1 MKPRLFL
8 VGILVGF
15 IPEILNLN
23 DGLDYN
29 AGIVLQLMITMIFF
43 WVTEAIPLSITALIP
58 IIIAPL
64 LKDINLVD
72 VFSPYSSPV
81 VFLLL
86 GGFLLANGF
95 EKSNLHQRFAVK
107 SIIMF
112 GKNKNSLL
120 MCFIFITAFISMW
133 LSNTATCLLMLP
145 IVKFIVENNFK
156 GDENQKFSKML
167 ILCVAY
173 ASSIGGMMTPIGT
186 IPNAVMIGF
195 LAENFNLEISFI
207 EWVFFISPLSM
218 ALLFIL
224 WLYLSLG
231 ILHKNE
237 KINQKK
243 LKLKY
248 ESLGKFS
255 NKEKVSLFILIL
267 AALLWIFKI
276 KINNFLD
283 INLNDSGIALFSAIL
298 FFILPVN
305 KKMDVIL
312 GFDWFK
318 NIPWNVLILFG
329 GGLSMASLVMETGLA
344 NELSKNIVFLNQ
356 LSLLLI
362 IFILTF
368 LTSLFTEFTSNT
380 ATTFLLLPLLGTFA
394 INSDIN
400 VVTVILPVVLA
411 ASCAF
416 MMPIS
421 TPPNAIVFSTNQ
433 INISF
438 MIKTGFVM
446 NIISILMIS
455 FYVYFFGLSFFN

>member
-1 MKPRLFL
+1 MKFKYFL
-8 VGILVGF
+8 TGIILGF
-15 IPEILNLN
+15 FPEILNLN
-23 DGLDYN
+23 DGLEYN
-29 AGIVLQLMITMIFF
+29 ARIVLQLMITMIVF

-58 IIIAPL
+58 IIVTPL
-64 LKDINLVD
+64 LKEINLGD

-95 EKSNLHQRFAVK
+95 EKSNLHQRFAIK
-107 SIIMF
+107 SIILF
-112 GKNKNSLL
+112 GKNESSLL
-120 MCFIFITAFISMW
+120 MCFIFVTSFISMW

-156 GDENQKFSKML
+156 GYENQNFSKIL

-173 ASSIGGMMTPIGT
+173 ASSIGGMITPIGT

-195 LAENFNLEISFI
+195 LAENFNLGISFI
-207 EWVFFISPLSM
+207 EWVIFVSPLSIT
-218 ALLFIL
+218 LLLIL
-224 WLYLSLG
+224 WLYLSLSISNKKG
-231 ILHKNE
+231 S
-237 KINQKK
+237 INQKK

-267 AALLWIFKI
+267 AGLLWIFKI
-276 KINNFLD
+276 KINNLL
-283 INLNDSGIALFSAIL
+283 NLSLNDSGIALFCAIL

-312 GFDWFK
+312 GIDWFK

-329 GGLSMASLVMETGLA
+329 GGLSMASLVMDTGLA
-344 NELSKNIVFLNQ
+344 NELSKNIIFLNQ
-356 LSLLLI
+356 LSLLVI

-394 INSDIN
+394 VNADIN
-400 VVTVILPVVLA
+400 IVTIILPVVLA

-438 MIKTGFVM
+438 MIKTGLVM
-446 NIISILMIS
+446 NIISILTIS
-455 FYVYFFGLSFFN
+455 LYVYFFNLMV

>member
-1 MKPRLFL
+1 
-8 VGILVGF
+8 V
-15 IPEILNLN
+15 
-23 DGLDYN
+23 
-29 AGIVLQLMITMIFF
+29 A
-43 WVTEAIPLSITALIP
+43 
-58 IIIAPL
+58 
-64 LKDINLVD
+64 
-72 VFSPYSSPV
+72 
-81 VFLLL
+81 LLL
-86 GGFLLANGF
+86 
-95 EKSNLHQRFAVK
+95 
-107 SIIMF
+107 
-112 GKNKNSLL
+112 
-120 MCFIFITAFISMW
+120 
-133 LSNTATCLLMLP
+133 
-145 IVKFIVENNFK
+145 
-156 GDENQKFSKML
+156 
-167 ILCVAY
+167 
-173 ASSIGGMMTPIGT
+173 
-186 IPNAVMIGF
+186 
-195 LAENFNLEISFI
+195 
-207 EWVFFISPLSM
+207 
-218 ALLFIL
+218 IL
-224 WLYLSLG
+224 WLYLSFG
-231 ILHKNE
+231 ISHKTE

-248 ESLGKFS
+248 ESLVKFS

-312 GFDWFK
+312 DFDWFK

-362 IFILTF
+362 IFTLTF

-438 MIKTGFVM
+438 MIKTGLVM

-455 FYVYFFGLSFFN
+455 LYVYIFGLSFF

>member
-1 MKPRLFL
+1 
-8 VGILVGF
+8 
-15 IPEILNLN
+15 
-23 DGLDYN
+23 
-29 AGIVLQLMITMIFF
+29 
-43 WVTEAIPLSITALIP
+43 
-58 IIIAPL
+58 
-64 LKDINLVD
+64 
-72 VFSPYSSPV
+72 
-81 VFLLL
+81 
-86 GGFLLANGF
+86 
-95 EKSNLHQRFAVK
+95 
-107 SIIMF
+107 MF

-195 LAENFNLEISFI
+195 LAENFNLEMSFI
-207 EWVFFISPLSM
+207 EWVIFISPLSI
-218 ALLFIL
+218 ALLFML
-224 WLYLSLG
+224 WLYLSFG
-231 ILHKNE
+231 ISHKTE
-237 KINQKK
+237 RINQKK

-255 NKEKVSLFILIL
+255 NKEKVSLSILIL

-438 MIKTGFVM
+438 MIKTGLVM

-455 FYVYFFGLSFFN
+455 FYVYFFGLSFF

>member
-1 MKPRLFL
+1 MKFKFFL
-8 VGILVGF
+8 TGIIVGF
-15 IPEILNLN
+15 IPEIFNLN
-23 DGLDYN
+23 EGLEYN
-29 AGIVLQLMITMIFF
+29 AKIVLQLMITMIFF
-43 WVTEAIPLSITALIP
+43 WVTEAIPLSITALVP
-58 IIIAPL
+58 IIVAPL
-64 LKDINLVD
+64 LKEINLGD

-95 EKSNLHQRFAVK
+95 EKSNLHQRFAIK
-107 SIIMF
+107 SIILF
-112 GKNKNSLL
+112 GKNKASLL
-120 MCFIFITAFISMW
+120 LCFIFVTAFISMW

-145 IVKFIVENNFK
+145 IVKFIVENNFQA
-156 GDENQKFSKML
+156 DEDLKFSKML

-173 ASSIGGMMTPIGT
+173 ASSIGGMTTPIGT
-186 IPNAVMIGF
+186 IPNAIMIGF
-195 LAENFNLEISFI
+195 LSENFNLGISFI
-207 EWVFFISPLSM
+207 EWVIFVSPLSIT
-218 ALLFIL
+218 LLLIL

-231 ILHKNE
+231 ISGKTK
-237 KINQKK
+237 KINQRK

-255 NKEKVSLFILIL
+255 NKEKVSLLILIL

-276 KINNFLD
+276 KINSLFDL
-283 INLNDSGIALFSAIL
+283 NLNDSGIALFCAFL

-312 GFDWFK
+312 GIDWFK
-318 NIPWNVLILFG
+318 RIPWNVLILFG

-344 NELSKNIVFLNQ
+344 NELSKNIIFLNQ
-356 LSLLLI
+356 FDLLLI
-362 IFILTF
+362 IFFLTF

-394 INSDIN
+394 INADIN
-400 VVTVILPVVLA
+400 VVTIILPVVLA

-438 MIKTGFVM
+438 MIKTGFMM
-446 NIISILMIS
+446 NVISILIIS
-455 FYVYFFGLSFFN
+455 FYVYLFGLSFF

>member
-1 MKPRLFL
+1 MKFKFFL
-8 VGILVGF
+8 IGILVGF
-15 IPEILNLN
+15 IPEIFNLN
-23 DGLDYN
+23 EGLEYN
-29 AGIVLQLMITMIFF
+29 AKIVLQLMITMIFF

-58 IIIAPL
+58 IIVAPL
-64 LKDINLVD
+64 LKEINLGD

-95 EKSNLHQRFAVK
+95 EKSNLHERFAIK
-107 SIIMF
+107 SIILF
-112 GKNKNSLL
+112 GKNKTSLL
-120 MCFIFITAFISMW
+120 MCFIFVTAFISMW

-156 GDENQKFSKML
+156 ASEDQKFSKML

-173 ASSIGGMMTPIGT
+173 SSSIGGMTTPIGT

-195 LAENFNLEISFI
+195 LSENFNLGISFI
-207 EWVFFISPLSM
+207 EWVIFVSPL
-218 ALLFIL
+218 AITLLLIL

-231 ILHKNE
+231 ISDKKE
-237 KINQKK
+237 KINQRK

-248 ESLGKFS
+248 ESLGRFS

-276 KINNFLD
+276 KINSLLD
-283 INLNDSGIALFSAIL
+283 LNLNDSGIALSCAIL

-312 GFDWFK
+312 GIDWFK
-318 NIPWNVLILFG
+318 SIPWNVLILFG

-344 NELSKNIVFLNQ
+344 NELSKNIIFLKQ
-356 LSLLLI
+356 FGLLLT
-362 IFILTF
+362 IFFLTF

-394 INSDIN
+394 INADIN
-400 VVTVILPVVLA
+400 VVTIILPVVLA

-438 MIKTGFVM
+438 MIKTGFIM
-446 NIISILMIS
+446 NVISILIIS
-455 FYVYFFGLSFFN
+455 FYVYLFGLSFF